1 MIGFGSSNVA
11 FPMAPKPVVLSG
23 IQPTGALH
31 IGNYFGAVKNYVA
44 LQDQYE
50 CFYSIVDYHAI
61 TVEHDPHEL
70 SKNTLGMARDLLA
83 CGLDPKKCVLFVQS
97 QVPEHTEL
105 SWILS
110 AVTSYGDL
118 QRMTQFKEKGEG
130 QEFVSCGLF
139 TYPVLQ
145 AADILIYKA
154 SKVPVGEDQLQH
166 IELARRIARRFN
178 ARFGETFPEP
188 EALLTEAPR
197 IMSPADP
204 TKKMSKSLG
213 PKHYIALTEPEES
226 IREKIKTAVTDIGP
240 RPETKEKS
248 PGVANLFLLLK
259 LTAPSEV
266 YQQFEEDYAKG
277 TLKYEPLKRA
287 VADYLVKTLEPIRAR
302 REKLGES
309 EVREILYEGAK
320 RARAVARKTLEEA
333 RERIGVGRLIA

>member
-1 MIGFGSSNVA
+1 MKS
-11 FPMAPKPVVLSG
+11 VVLSG
-23 IQPTGALH
+23 IQPTGTLH

-61 TVEHDPHEL
+61 TVEHDPQEL
-70 SKNTLGMARDLLA
+70 KKNTLEMGMDLLA
-83 CGLDPKKCVLFVQS
+83 CGLDPHKCVLFVQS

-105 SWILS
+105 AWILS
-110 AVTSYGDL
+110 TVTSYGDL

-178 ARFGETFPEP
+178 LRFGETFPEP
-188 EALLTEAPR
+188 DVLFTDALRL
-197 IMSPADP
+197 MSPADP
-204 TKKMSKSLG
+204 TRKMSKSLG

-240 RPETKEKS
+240 RTDSKS

-259 LTAPSEV
+259 LTAPKEI
-266 YQQFEEDYAKG
+266 YDQFESDYARG
-277 TLKYEPLKRA
+277 VLKYEPLKRA
-287 VADYLVKTLEPIRAR
+287 VADYLIKVLEPIRAR
-302 REKLGES
+302 RAQLKET
-309 EVREILYEGAK
+309 EVRQILHEGAK
-320 RARAVARKTLEEA
+320 RARAAARETLEEA
-333 RERIGVGRLIA
+333 RERIGVGKLIP

>member
-1 MIGFGSSNVA
+1 MTTKS
-11 FPMAPKPVVLSG
+11 VVLSG
-23 IQPTGALH
+23 IQPTGTLH

-61 TVEHDPHEL
+61 TVEHDPQEL
-70 SKNTLGMARDLLA
+70 RTNTIAMAIDLLA
-83 CGLDPKKCVLFVQS
+83 CGLDPNKCVLFVQS

-105 SWILS
+105 AWILS

-118 QRMTQFKEKGEG
+118 QRMTQFKEKGET

-154 SKVPVGEDQLQH
+154 SKVPVGEDQIQH

-178 ARFGETFPEP
+178 SRFGEMFPEP

-197 IMSPADP
+197 VMSPADP
-204 TKKMSKSLG
+204 TRKMSKSLG

-240 RPETKEKS
+240 RPQGEKS

-259 LTAPSEV
+259 LTAPKEI
-266 YQQFEEDYAKG
+266 YEQFEADYAAG

-287 VADYLVKTLEPIRAR
+287 VADYLIKSLEPIRAR
-302 REKLGES
+302 RAQLS
-309 EVREILYEGAK
+309 EPAVREILHEGAK
-320 RARAVARKTLEEA
+320 KARAVARKTLEEA
-333 RERIGVGRLIA
+333 RERIGVGKLLV

>member
-1 MIGFGSSNVA
+1 
-11 FPMAPKPVVLSG
+11 MASKPVVLSG
-23 IQPTGALH
+23 IQPTGTLH

-70 SKNTLGMARDLLA
+70 AKNTLEMARDLLA
-83 CGLDPKKCVLFVQS
+83 CGLDPKKCALFVQS

-105 SWILS
+105 AWILS

-118 QRMTQFKEKGEG
+118 QRMTQFKEKGET

-154 SKVPVGEDQLQH
+154 SKVPVGEDQIQH

-178 ARFGETFPEP
+178 SRFGEIFPEP

-204 TKKMSKSLG
+204 TRKMSKSLG

-240 RPETKEKS
+240 RPQGEKS

-259 LTAPSEV
+259 LTAPPEI
-266 YQQFEEDYAKG
+266 YERFEADYATG

-287 VADYLVKTLEPIRAR
+287 VADYLVKALEPIRAR
-302 REKLGES
+302 RAQLKES

-320 RARAVARKTLEEA
+320 RARAVAKKTLEEA
-333 RERIGVGRLIA
+333 RERIGVGKLLT

>member
-1 MIGFGSSNVA
+1 
-11 FPMAPKPVVLSG
+11 MASKSVVLSG
-23 IQPTGALH
+23 IQPTGTLH

-61 TVEHDPHEL
+61 TVEHDPQEL
-70 SKNTLGMARDLLA
+70 RKNTIEMAMDLLA
-83 CGLDPKKCVLFVQS
+83 CGLDPQKCTLFVQS

-110 AVTSYGDL
+110 AVASYGDL

-178 ARFGETFPEP
+178 SRFGETFPEP
-188 EALLTEAPR
+188 DALLTEAPR
-197 IMSPADP
+197 VMSPADP
-204 TKKMSKSLG
+204 TRKMSKSLG

-240 RPETKEKS
+240 RTAEKS
-248 PGVANLFLLLK
+248 PGVANLFLLLR
-259 LTAPSEV
+259 LTAPQET
-266 YQQFEEDYAKG
+266 YDQFESDYAKG

-287 VADYLVKTLEPIRAR
+287 VADHLVKTLEPIRVR
-302 REKLGES
+302 RAQLKET
-309 EVREILYEGAK
+309 EVREILHEGAK

-333 RERIGVGRLIA
+333 RERIGVGKLLP

>member
-1 MIGFGSSNVA
+1 MTS
-11 FPMAPKPVVLSG
+11 KPVVLSG
-23 IQPTGALH
+23 IQPTGTLH

-44 LQDQYE
+44 LQDHYE

-61 TVEHDPHEL
+61 TVEHDPEEL
-70 SKNTLGMARDLLA
+70 RKNTIEMARDLLA
-83 CGLDPKKCVLFVQS
+83 CGLDPQKCTLFVQS

-105 SWILS
+105 AWILS

-118 QRMTQFKEKGEG
+118 QRMTQFKEKGET

-154 SKVPVGEDQLQH
+154 SKVPVGEDQIQH

-178 ARFGETFPEP
+178 SRFGELFPEP
-188 EALLTEAPR
+188 DALLTEAPR

-204 TKKMSKSLG
+204 TRKMSKSLG

-240 RPETKEKS
+240 RTDATEKS

-259 LTAPSEV
+259 LTAPKEV
-266 YQQFEEDYAKG
+266 YEQFEADYAKG

-287 VADYLVKTLEPIRAR
+287 VADYLIKTLEPIRAR
-302 REKLGES
+302 RAQLKES
-309 EVREILYEGAK
+309 EVREVLYEGAK

-333 RERIGVGRLIA
+333 RERIGVGKLVA

>member
-1 MIGFGSSNVA
+1 MIGFGSSSV
-11 FPMAPKPVVLSG
+11 KPIVLSG
-23 IQPTGALH
+23 IQPTGTLH

-61 TVEHDPHEL
+61 TVEHDPQEL
-70 SKNTLGMARDLLA
+70 RKNTLAMAIDLLA
-83 CGLDPKKCVLFVQS
+83 CGLDPKKCTLFVQS

-105 SWILS
+105 AWILS

-118 QRMTQFKEKGEG
+118 QRMTQFKEKGEL

-178 ARFGETFPEP
+178 SRFGEMFPEP

-204 TKKMSKSLG
+204 TRKMSKSLG

-240 RPETKEKS
+240 RPEGEKS

-259 LTAPSEV
+259 LTAPREI
-266 YQQFEEDYAKG
+266 YEQFEADYAKG
-277 TLKYEPLKRA
+277 MLKYEPLKRT
-287 VADYLVKTLEPIRAR
+287 VAEYLVKTLEPIRAR
-302 REKLGES
+302 RAQLKEP
-309 EVREILYEGAK
+309 EVKEILYEGAK

>member
-1 MIGFGSSNVA
+1 MS
-11 FPMAPKPVVLSG
+11 KRPVVLSG
-23 IQPTGALH
+23 FQPTGTLH
-31 IGNYFGAVKNYVA
+31 IGNYYGTVKNAVQ

-50 CFYSIVDYHAI
+50 CFYAVVDYHAI
-61 TVEHDPHEL
+61 TVDHDPQEL
-70 SKNTLGMARDLLA
+70 KKNTIEMAMDLIA
-83 CGLDPKKCVLFVQS
+83 CGLDPHRCVLFVQS

-105 SWILS
+105 AWILS

-154 SKVPVGEDQLQH
+154 SKVPVGEDQVQH
-166 IELARRIARRFN
+166 VELTRRIARRFN

-188 EALLTEAPR
+188 DVLLTDALR
-197 IMSPADP
+197 VMSPADP
-204 TKKMSKSLG
+204 TRKMSKSLG
-213 PKHYIALTEPEES
+213 SKHYIALTEPEES

-240 RPETKEKS
+240 RTDTKEKS

-259 LTAPSEV
+259 LTAPKEI
-266 YQQFEEDYAKG
+266 YDQFESDYTRG
-277 TLKYEPLKRA
+277 VLKYEPLKRA
-287 VADYLVKTLEPIRAR
+287 VADYLVKALEPIRAR
-302 REKLGES
+302 RAQLKET

-333 RERIGVGRLIA
+333 RERIGVGPWLL

>member
-1 MIGFGSSNVA
+1 
-11 FPMAPKPVVLSG
+11 MASKPVVLSG
-23 IQPTGALH
+23 IQPTGTLH

-70 SKNTLGMARDLLA
+70 AKNTLEMARDLLA
-83 CGLDPKKCVLFVQS
+83 CGLDPKKCALFVQS

-105 SWILS
+105 AWILS

-118 QRMTQFKEKGEG
+118 QRMTQFKEKGET

-154 SKVPVGEDQLQH
+154 SKVPVGEDQIQH

-178 ARFGETFPEP
+178 SRFGEIFPEP

-204 TKKMSKSLG
+204 TRKMSKSLG

-240 RPETKEKS
+240 RPQGEKS

-259 LTAPSEV
+259 LTAPTEI
-266 YQQFEEDYAKG
+266 YERFETDYATG

-287 VADYLVKTLEPIRAR
+287 VADYLVKALEPIRAR
-302 REKLGES
+302 RAQLKES

-320 RARAVARKTLEEA
+320 RARAVAKKTLEEA
-333 RERIGVGRLIA
+333 RERIGVGKLLT

>member
-1 MIGFGSSNVA
+1 
-11 FPMAPKPVVLSG
+11 MASKPVVLSG
-23 IQPTGALH
+23 IQPTGTLH

-44 LQDQYE
+44 LQDHYE

-61 TVEHDPHEL
+61 TVEHDPQQLQE
-70 SKNTLGMARDLLA
+70 NTIAMAMDLLA
-83 CGLDPKKCVLFVQS
+83 CGLDPHRCVLCVQS

-154 SKVPVGEDQLQH
+154 SKVPVGEDQVQH

-178 ARFGETFPEP
+178 ARFGEIFPEP
-188 EALLTEAPR
+188 DALLTEAPR
-197 IMSPADP
+197 VMSPADP
-204 TKKMSKSLG
+204 TRKMSKSLG

-226 IREKIKTAVTDIGP
+226 IRAKIKTAVTDIGP
-240 RPETKEKS
+240 RTQEKS
-248 PGVANLFLLLK
+248 PGVANLFLLLR
-259 LTAPSEV
+259 LTAPTDI
-266 YQQFEEDYAKG
+266 YQQFEADYARG
-277 TLKYEPLKRA
+277 ALKYELLKRA
-287 VADYLVKTLEPIRAR
+287 VTDHLIKALEPIRTQRAQL
-302 REKLGES
+302 KES
-309 EVREILYEGAK
+309 DIREILHEGARK
-320 RARAVARKTLEEA
+320 ARAVARKTLEEA
-333 RERIGVGRLIA
+333 RERIGVGKLVP

>member
-1 MIGFGSSNVA
+1 
-11 FPMAPKPVVLSG
+11 MASKPVVLSG
-23 IQPTGALH
+23 IQPTGILH

-61 TVEHDPHEL
+61 TVEHDPQEL
-70 SKNTLGMARDLLA
+70 KKNTIEMARDLLA

-105 SWILS
+105 AWILS

-118 QRMTQFKEKGEG
+118 QRMTQFKEKGET

-154 SKVPVGEDQLQH
+154 SKVPVGEDQIQH

-178 ARFGETFPEP
+178 SRFGELFPEP
-188 EALLTEAPR
+188 DALLTEAPR

-204 TKKMSKSLG
+204 TRKMSKSLG
-213 PKHYIALTEPEES
+213 PKHYIALTEPEGS

-240 RPETKEKS
+240 RPEGEKS

-259 LTAPSEV
+259 LTAPKEI
-266 YQQFEEDYAKG
+266 YEQFEADYAKG
-277 TLKYEPLKRA
+277 TLKYEPLKRT

-302 REKLGES
+302 RAQLNES
-309 EVREILYEGAK
+309 EAREILHEGARK
-320 RARAVARKTLEEA
+320 ARAVAKKTLEEA
-333 RERIGVGRLIA
+333 RERIGVGKLIA

>member
-1 MIGFGSSNVA
+1 
-11 FPMAPKPVVLSG
+11 MASKSVVLSG
-23 IQPTGALH
+23 IQPTGTLH

-70 SKNTLGMARDLLA
+70 AKNTLEMARDLLA
-83 CGLDPKKCVLFVQS
+83 CGLDPKKCALFVQS

-105 SWILS
+105 AWILS

-118 QRMTQFKEKGEG
+118 QRMTQFKEKGET

-154 SKVPVGEDQLQH
+154 SKVPVGEDQIQH

-178 ARFGETFPEP
+178 ARFGEIFPEP

-204 TKKMSKSLG
+204 TRKMSKSLG

-240 RPETKEKS
+240 RPQGEKS

-259 LTAPSEV
+259 LTAPTEI
-266 YQQFEEDYAKG
+266 YERFETDYATG

-287 VADYLVKTLEPIRAR
+287 VADYLVKALEPIRAR
-302 REKLGES
+302 RAQLKES

-320 RARAVARKTLEEA
+320 RARAVAKKTLEEA
-333 RERIGVGRLIA
+333 RERIGVGKLLT

>member
-1 MIGFGSSNVA
+1 
-11 FPMAPKPVVLSG
+11 MASKPVVLSG
-23 IQPTGALH
+23 IQPTGTLH

-70 SKNTLGMARDLLA
+70 AKNTLEMARDLLA
-83 CGLDPKKCVLFVQS
+83 CGLDPKKCALFVQS

-105 SWILS
+105 AWILS

-118 QRMTQFKEKGEG
+118 QRMTQFKEKGET

-154 SKVPVGEDQLQH
+154 SKVPVGEDQIQH

-178 ARFGETFPEP
+178 ARFGEIFPEP

-204 TKKMSKSLG
+204 TRKMSKSLG

-240 RPETKEKS
+240 RPQGEKS

-259 LTAPSEV
+259 LTAPTEI
-266 YQQFEEDYAKG
+266 YERFEADYATG

-287 VADYLVKTLEPIRAR
+287 VADYLVKALEPIRAR
-302 REKLGES
+302 RAQLKES

-320 RARAVARKTLEEA
+320 RARAVAKKTLEEA
-333 RERIGVGRLIA
+333 RERIGVGKLLT

>member
-1 MIGFGSSNVA
+1 
-11 FPMAPKPVVLSG
+11 MASKPVVLSG
-23 IQPTGALH
+23 IQPTGTLH

-44 LQDQYE
+44 LQDCYE

-61 TVEHDPHEL
+61 TVEHDPKEL
-70 SKNTLGMARDLLA
+70 RQNTIEMAIDLLA
-83 CGLDPKKCVLFVQS
+83 CGLDPQKCVLFVQS

-105 SWILS
+105 AWILS

-118 QRMTQFKEKGEG
+118 QRMTQFKEKGET

-154 SKVPVGEDQLQH
+154 SKVPVGEDQIQH

-178 ARFGETFPEP
+178 SRFGEMFPEP

-204 TKKMSKSLG
+204 TRKMSKSLG

-240 RPETKEKS
+240 RSDTKEKS

-259 LTAPSEV
+259 LTAPKEL
-266 YQQFEEDYAKG
+266 YEQFESDYAKG
-277 TLKYEPLKRA
+277 TLKYEPLKRT
-287 VADYLVKTLEPIRAR
+287 VAEYLVKTLEPIRAR
-302 REKLGES
+302 RAQLKEP
-309 EVREILYEGAK
+309 EVKEILYEGAK

>member
-1 MIGFGSSNVA
+1 LSVIGFGSSSV
-11 FPMAPKPVVLSG
+11 KPIVLSG
-23 IQPTGALH
+23 IQPTGTLH

-61 TVEHDPHEL
+61 TVEHDPQEL
-70 SKNTLGMARDLLA
+70 RKNTLAMAIDLLA
-83 CGLDPKKCVLFVQS
+83 CGLDPKKCTLFVQS

-105 SWILS
+105 AWILS

-118 QRMTQFKEKGEG
+118 QRMTQFKEKGEL

-178 ARFGETFPEP
+178 SRFGEMFPEP

-204 TKKMSKSLG
+204 TRKMSKSLG

-240 RPETKEKS
+240 RPEGEKS

-259 LTAPSEV
+259 LTAPREI
-266 YQQFEEDYAKG
+266 YEQFEADYAKG
-277 TLKYEPLKRA
+277 MLKYEPLKRT
-287 VADYLVKTLEPIRAR
+287 VAEYLVKTLEPIRAR
-302 REKLGES
+302 RAQLKEP
-309 EVREILYEGAK
+309 EVKEILYEGAK

>member
-1 MIGFGSSNVA
+1 
-11 FPMAPKPVVLSG
+11 MASKPVVLSG
-23 IQPTGALH
+23 IQPTGTLH

-44 LQDQYE
+44 LQDRYE

-61 TVEHDPHEL
+61 TVEHDPKEL
-70 SKNTLGMARDLLA
+70 RQNTIEMAIDLLA
-83 CGLDPKKCVLFVQS
+83 CGLDPQKCVLFVQS

-105 SWILS
+105 AWILS

-118 QRMTQFKEKGEG
+118 QRMTQFKEKGET

-154 SKVPVGEDQLQH
+154 SKVPVGEDQIQH

-178 ARFGETFPEP
+178 SRFGEMFPEP

-204 TKKMSKSLG
+204 TRKMSKSLG

-240 RPETKEKS
+240 RSDTKEKS

-259 LTAPSEV
+259 LTAPKEL
-266 YQQFEEDYAKG
+266 YEQFESDYAKG
-277 TLKYEPLKRA
+277 TLKYEPLKRT
-287 VADYLVKTLEPIRAR
+287 VAEYLVKTLEPIRAR
-302 REKLGES
+302 RAQLKEP
-309 EVREILYEGAK
+309 EVKEILYEGAK

>member
-1 MIGFGSSNVA
+1 MTS
-11 FPMAPKPVVLSG
+11 PMASKPVVLSG
-23 IQPTGALH
+23 IQPTGTLH

-61 TVEHDPHEL
+61 TVEHDPEEL
-70 SKNTLGMARDLLA
+70 RRNTIAMAMDLLA
-83 CGLDPKKCVLFVQS
+83 CGLDPNKCVLFVQS

-110 AVTSYGDL
+110 AVASYGDL
-118 QRMTQFKEKGEG
+118 QRMTQFKEKGET

-154 SKVPVGEDQLQH
+154 SKVPVGEDQIQH

-204 TKKMSKSLG
+204 TRKMSKSLG
-213 PKHYIALTEPEES
+213 PKHYIAITEPEES

-240 RPETKEKS
+240 RPEGEKS

-259 LTAPSEV
+259 LTAPKDIYE
-266 YQQFEEDYAKG
+266 QCEADYATG

-287 VADYLVKTLEPIRAR
+287 VADYLIKSLEPIRAR
-302 REKLGES
+302 RAQLTET

-320 RARAVARKTLEEA
+320 RARGVARKTLEEA
-333 RERIGVGRLIA
+333 RERIGVGKLLV